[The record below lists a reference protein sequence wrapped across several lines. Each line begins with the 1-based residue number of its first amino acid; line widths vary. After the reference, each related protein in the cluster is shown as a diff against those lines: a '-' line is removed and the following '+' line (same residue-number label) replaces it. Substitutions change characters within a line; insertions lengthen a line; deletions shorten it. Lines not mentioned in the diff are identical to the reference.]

1 MKIATKT
8 GDNGTT
14 ALIGNKRVP
23 KNDPH
28 LEAYGTAD
36 ELNSH
41 LGLLIEWVP
50 EEQKDSLRKIQRQ
63 LFDLGTDLAT
73 PEEKR
78 KKQHITQLQVDELE
92 HCIDEFEQQLPPMK
106 GFVLPGGGKAAAQAH
121 ICRCV
126 TRRMERC
133 IYNLHTQ
140 CQQPQVLLIY
150 ANRLSDYFFL
160 LARKMAILEN
170 GEIFL

>member
-1 MKIATKT
+1 MRISTKT
-8 GDNGTT
+8 GDYGTT
-14 ALIGNKRVP
+14 ALIGNVRVP
-23 KNDPH
+23 KNDAH

-41 LGLLIEWVP
+41 VGLLIEWVP
-50 EEQKDSLRKIQRQ
+50 EEYKEELSALQRK

-73 PEEKR
+73 PEERR
-78 KKQHITQLQVDELE
+78 KTMHITQQDIQQIEEQIECYEQV
-92 HCIDEFEQQLPPMK
+92 LPPMR
-106 GFVLPGGGKAAAQAH
+106 GFVLPAGGKAASQAH

-126 TRRMERC
+126 ARRMERN
-133 IYNLHTQ
+133 IHTLSI
-140 CQQPQVLLIY
+140 QQEQPADLLIY
-150 ANRLSDYFFL
+150 VNRLSDYFFL